1 MQGSSRVVK
10 EIGSATKDTDMTFV
24 YKLKNPGKKL
34 DIEKIPFQVRNL
46 YGFLRL
52 EKLIIAAQ
60 HTCCSIRFFNV
71 LHLVTFW
78 KTK

>member
-1 MQGSSRVVK
+1 MQGSSKIVK

-46 YGFLRL
+46 NGFLRM
-52 EKLIIAAQ
+52 EKIII
-60 HTCCSIRFFNV
+60 TV
-71 LHLVTFW
+71 LHYIHVGQ
-78 KTK
+78 

>member
-1 MQGSSRVVK
+1 MK

-46 YGFLRL
+46 NGFLRL
-52 EKLIIAAQ
+52 EKIIN
-60 HTCCSIRFFNV
+60 TV
-71 LHLVTFW
+71 LHYIHVGQ
-78 KTK
+78 

>member
-1 MQGSSRVVK
+1 MK

-46 YGFLRL
+46 NGILRL
-52 EKLIIAAQ
+52 EKIII
-60 HTCCSIRFFNV
+60 TV
-71 LHLVTFW
+71 LHYIHVGQ
-78 KTK
+78 

>member
-1 MQGSSRVVK
+1 MQGSSKIVK

-46 YGFLRL
+46 NGFLRM
-52 EKLIIAAQ
+52 EKILI
-60 HTCCSIRFFNV
+60 TV
-71 LHLVTFW
+71 LHYIHVGQ
-78 KTK
+78 

>member
-1 MQGSSRVVK
+1 MK

-46 YGFLRL
+46 NGFLRM
-52 EKLIIAAQ
+52 EKII
-60 HTCCSIRFFNV
+60 IKV
-71 LHLVTFW
+71 LHYIHVGQ
-78 KTK
+78 

>member
-1 MQGSSRVVK
+1 MQGSSKIVK

-46 YGFLRL
+46 NGFLRL
-52 EKLIIAAQ
+52 EKIII
-60 HTCCSIRFFNV
+60 TV
-71 LHLVTFW
+71 LHYIHVGQ
-78 KTK
+78 

>member
-1 MQGSSRVVK
+1 MQGSSKIVK

-46 YGFLRL
+46 NGFLRM
-52 EKLIIAAQ
+52 EKILI
-60 HTCCSIRFFNV
+60 TV
-71 LHLVTFW
+71 LHYIHVVQ
-78 KTK
+78 

>member
-1 MQGSSRVVK
+1 MK

-46 YGFLRL
+46 NGFLRM
-52 EKLIIAAQ
+52 EKII
-60 HTCCSIRFFNV
+60 IMV
-71 LHLVTFW
+71 LHYIHVGQ
-78 KTK
+78 

>member
-1 MQGSSRVVK
+1 MK

-46 YGFLRL
+46 NGFLRM
-52 EKLIIAAQ
+52 EKILI
-60 HTCCSIRFFNV
+60 TV
-71 LHLVTFW
+71 LHYIHVGQ
-78 KTK
+78 

>member
-1 MQGSSRVVK
+1 MQGSSKIVK

-46 YGFLRL
+46 NGFLRL
-52 EKLIIAAQ
+52 EKIIN
-60 HTCCSIRFFNV
+60 TV
-71 LHLVTFW
+71 LHYIHVGQ
-78 KTK
+78 

>member
-1 MQGSSRVVK
+1 MK

-46 YGFLRL
+46 NGFLRL
-52 EKLIIAAQ
+52 EKIII
-60 HTCCSIRFFNV
+60 TV
-71 LHLVTFW
+71 LHYIHVGQ
-78 KTK
+78 

>member
-1 MQGSSRVVK
+1 MK

-46 YGFLRL
+46 NGFLRL
-52 EKLIIAAQ
+52 EKIII
-60 HTCCSIRFFNV
+60 TV
-71 LHLVTFW
+71 LHYIHAGQ
-78 KTK
+78 

>member
-1 MQGSSRVVK
+1 MK

-46 YGFLRL
+46 LINGFLRL
-52 EKLIIAAQ
+52 EKIII
-60 HTCCSIRFFNV
+60 TV
-71 LHLVTFW
+71 LHYIHVGQ
-78 KTK
+78 

>member
-1 MQGSSRVVK
+1 MK

-46 YGFLRL
+46 NGFLRM
-52 EKLIIAAQ
+52 EKIII
-60 HTCCSIRFFNV
+60 TV
-71 LHLVTFW
+71 LHYIHVGQ
-78 KTK
+78 